1 MVVGPHSN
9 THTPKEKFP
18 TQKKSSEQTQKTP
31 DPSYSARTVDLKR
44 LVWFSTKVIVN
55 LGWRFHSYTITCLF
69 LSSQEVGTHNFQGVC
84 NDHFTLRNHVSVSHL
99 HKFLKRTFMR
109 VCSDKSEEN
118 QLRLLNIITSLLRIV
133 CSNVDTLQMDDPN
146 NLGTW

>member
-1 MVVGPHSN
+1 MGNLWLVVGTHSN

-44 LVWFSTKVIVN
+44 LVWFSTKVISDVIVN

-84 NDHFTLRNHVSVSHL
+84 NDHFTLGFGVV
-99 HKFLKRTFMR
+99 TMA
-109 VCSDKSEEN
+109 
-118 QLRLLNIITSLLRIV
+118 I
-133 CSNVDTLQMDDPN
+133 DTLSLELMLTSAN
-146 NLGTW
+146 